1 MAEAQDRE
9 YLEYVAAHRGRM
21 LRTARLL
28 TSGDA
33 YWAEDLVQVALT
45 KLYVHW
51 GKIRQTEGAASYADR
66 ILVNAFIDER
76 RRLWRSR
83 ETATAEMLDAEPAPG
98 PDQADRLTVLD
109 ALAQLP
115 KRQRAAVVLRYFR
128 DLDTAAVAELMG
140 CSQGTVKSQT
150 ARGLEKLRDLID
162 EPLEILE
169 RVR

>member
-1 MAEAQDRE
+1 MAGPQDKE

-28 TSGDA
+28 TLGDTH
-33 YWAEDLVQVALT
+33 WAEDLVQVALT

-51 GKIRQTEGAASYADR
+51 SKVRHEEGAASYADR

-76 RRLWRSR
+76 RRLWRHR
-83 ETATAEMLDAEPAPG
+83 ETATAEMLDAAPTPG

-115 KRQRAAVVLRYFR
+115 KRQRVAVVLRYFR
-128 DLDTAAVAELMG
+128 DLDTATVAELMG

-162 EPLEILE
+162 NPLETLE
-169 RVR
+169 RVP